1 MGFKVLL
8 VFLPYALSMLFSV
21 TLVHLQQALSV
32 LCPVTLLALQPLGSM
47 RCLVTPVD
55 RLPPGSW
62 DRSGGWPFVILTFV
76 VLDGGSAGAQ
86 LSLG

>member
-8 VFLPYALSMLFSV
+8 VSLPYALLMLFSV
-21 TLVHLQQALSV
+21 TLADLQQVLSV
-32 LCPVTLLALQPLGSM
+32 LYPVTLLALQPLGLM
-47 RCLVTPVD
+47 RCRVD

-62 DRSGGWPFVILTFV
+62 ARSAGWPFVIIIITFV